1 MKNDSGSPHLTK
13 IIHLI
18 TDLDTGGAEMML
30 LKLLAHMDGERF
42 ANVVISL
49 TDRGTLGEQIAALG
63 VPVFTLG
70 MRRGLPNPLGIGRLV
85 RLLRQEKPDIL
96 QTWLYHADLLG
107 TISSRL
113 VHVPTLCWNIRCSDM
128 DMSRYSRL
136 SRLVLHILA
145 GLSGCPD
152 IVIVNSEAG
161 RRLHETLRYSPRRW
175 EIVPNGFDLNR
186 FHPDPAARQSLR
198 EKLDV
203 PPDTVLIGLVARY
216 DPMKDHQTF
225 LEAAGLL
232 ARQRDDAHFV
242 LVGRGASQHNPQLA
256 ELIDALKLEG
266 RVHLLDERSDIPRIM
281 AALDILALSSAFG
294 EGFPNVV
301 GEAMACGIPCV
312 ATDVGDA
319 ASIIGETGIVVQPRD
334 PAGMA
339 DAWKQLIEM
348 PDAERQAL
356 GKDAR
361 RRVERLF
368 SIESIV
374 GRYQSLYRGI
384 AGRPESS

>member
-198 EKLDV
+198 EELDV
-203 PPDTVLIGLVARY
+203 PPDTVLISLVARF
-216 DPMKDHQTF
+216 DPMKDHHTF
-225 LEAAGLL
+225 LEAAGRI
-232 ARQRDDAHFV
+232 AHEQSSVHFV
-242 LVGRGASQHNPQLA
+242 LAGKGIEQLA
-256 ELIDALKLEG
+256 GIVDEMGLGA
-266 RVHLLDERSDIPRIM
+266 RVHLLGERSDIPRIM